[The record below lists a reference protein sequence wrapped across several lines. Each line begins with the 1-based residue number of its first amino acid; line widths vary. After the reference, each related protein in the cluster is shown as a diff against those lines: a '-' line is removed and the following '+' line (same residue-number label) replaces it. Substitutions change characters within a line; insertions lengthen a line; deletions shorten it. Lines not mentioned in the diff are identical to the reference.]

1 MPSASLLAQSILS
14 GILIGGLY
22 TLLGL
27 GLSLSWRFLQVIN
40 LAHFAFVFLAAYL
53 SYQLIGVA
61 GLNPGLALLILLPI
75 FFLIGIAL
83 QYLLIRFSVNEFASL
98 LVTFGILVLLETLIQ
113 WIWSADFR
121 RLETSYGTASIKIG
135 AIYVPIVECLMF
147 FVAVIVAVVTWAWLK
162 FTYVGKALRASAE
175 NPIIAGAYGVNHK
188 RLAYLIAGISGATAA
203 IAGVFI
209 ALIST
214 LAPAQVVVWLGV
226 VFAAVIL
233 GGLGNPLGLLVASLV
248 IGVSEAIT
256 MAVTAPTWAPLVS
269 FTLLIAILILRPHK
283 V

>member
-14 GILIGGLY
+14 GVLIGGLY

-53 SYQLIGVA
+53 SYQLIGAA
-61 GLNPGLALLILLPI
+61 GLNPALALIILIPI

-83 QYLLIRFSVNEFASL
+83 QYLFIRFSVNEFASL
-98 LVTFGILVLLETLIQ
+98 LVSFGILVLLETLIQ

-135 AIYVPIVECLMF
+135 TIYAPIVECLMF
-147 FVAVIVAVVTWAWLK
+147 FVAVIVVVVTWAWLK

-175 NPIIAGAYGVNHK
+175 NPIIAGAFGVNHK

-203 IAGVFI
+203 VAGIFI

-214 LAPAQVVVWLGV
+214 LAPAQIVAWLGV

-269 FTLLIAILILRPHK
+269 FTLLIAILILRPNK
-283 V
+283 I

>member
-1 MPSASLLAQSILS
+1 MPSATLLAQSILS

-40 LAHFAFVFLAAYL
+40 LAHFAFVFLGAYL
-53 SYQLIGVA
+53 SYQLIGVGA
-61 GLNPGLALLILLPI
+61 LNPGVALLILIPV
-75 FFLIGIAL
+75 FFLIGMAL
-83 QYLLIRFSVNEFASL
+83 QYVFIRFAVTEFASL
-98 LVTFGILVLLETLIQ
+98 LVTFGLLVLIETLIQ

-121 RLETSYGTASIKIG
+121 RLETSYGTASVKIG
-135 AIYVPIVECLMF
+135 PIYAPIVESLMF
-147 FVAVIVAVVTWAWLK
+147 LVAVAVSVVTWAWLK
-162 FTYVGKALRASAE
+162 FTYIGKALRASAE
-175 NPIIAGAYGVNHK
+175 NPIIAGAFGVDHK
-188 RLAYLIAGISGATAA
+188 RLAYLIAGIGGASAA
-203 IAGVFI
+203 LAGIFI
-209 ALIST
+209 ALTST
-214 LAPAQVVVWLGV
+214 LAPAQIIVWLGV

-269 FTLLIAILILRPHK
+269 FTLLIVILIVRPNR